1 MCFVKHDKVVWKLR
15 QNIVSNTITTVLH
28 TREKKLYKLMDE
40 AFCLLQTAAKEVI
53 ILIVLQS
60 PVSRLSKD
68 GGHAKRPTFVY
79 LHIWN
84 KNQCLRLMTD
94 RQIFICHLPTL
105 WILCVKKS
113 EKKKSFHEWLTL
125 PVKWE
130 FPFQVDQECSDSWRG
145 GGWGSPKVYQA
156 C

>member
-68 GGHAKRPTFVY
+68 GGHAKRPTFAY

-105 WILCVKKS
+105 WILCVEKKR
-113 EKKKSFHEWLTL
+113 EKKKFPWVTDTSCKVSVSFSGRPRMFRLLE
-125 PVKWE
+125 
-130 FPFQVDQECSDSWRG
+130 
-145 GGWGSPKVYQA
+145 GWGVGQP
-156 C
+156 

>member
-68 GGHAKRPTFVY
+68 GGHAKRPTFAY

-113 EKKKSFHEWLTL
+113 EKKKKFPWVTDTSCKVSVSFSGRPRMFRLLE
-125 PVKWE
+125 
-130 FPFQVDQECSDSWRG
+130 
-145 GGWGSPKVYQA
+145 GWGVGQP
-156 C
+156 

>member
-60 PVSRLSKD
+60 LVSRLSKD
-68 GGHAKRPTFVY
+68 GGHAKRPTFAY

-105 WILCVKKS
+105 WILCVKKKR
-113 EKKKSFHEWLTL
+113 EKKKFPWVTDTSCKVSVSFSGRPRMFRLLE
-125 PVKWE
+125 
-130 FPFQVDQECSDSWRG
+130 
-145 GGWGSPKVYQA
+145 GWGVGQP
-156 C
+156 

>member
-68 GGHAKRPTFVY
+68 GGHAKRPTFAY

-105 WILCVKKS
+105 WILCVKKKR
-113 EKKKSFHEWLTL
+113 EKKKFPWVTDTSCKVSVSFSGRPRMFRLLE
-125 PVKWE
+125 
-130 FPFQVDQECSDSWRG
+130 
-145 GGWGSPKVYQA
+145 GWGVGQP
-156 C
+156 

>member
-1 MCFVKHDKVVWKLR
+1 MCFVKNDKVVWKLR
-15 QNIVSNTITTVLH
+15 QNIVSNTINTVLH

-40 AFCLLQTAAKEVI
+40 AYCLLQTAAKEVI

-60 PVSRLSKD
+60 LVSRLSKD
-68 GGHAKRPTFVY
+68 GGHAKWPTFAY

-105 WILCVKKS
+105 WILCVKKG
-113 EKKKSFHEWLTL
+113 EKKKFPWVTDTSCKVSVSFSGRPRMFRLLE
-125 PVKWE
+125 
-130 FPFQVDQECSDSWRG
+130 
-145 GGWGSPKVYQA
+145 GWGVGQP
-156 C
+156 

>member
-1 MCFVKHDKVVWKLR
+1 MCFVKHDRVVWKLR
-15 QNIVSNTITTVLH
+15 QNIVSNTITTALH

-68 GGHAKRPTFVY
+68 GGHAKRPTFAY

-113 EKKKSFHEWLTL
+113 EKKKKFPWVTDTSCKVSVSFSGRPRMFRLLE
-125 PVKWE
+125 
-130 FPFQVDQECSDSWRG
+130 
-145 GGWGSPKVYQA
+145 GWGVGQP
-156 C
+156 

>member
-1 MCFVKHDKVVWKLR
+1 MCFVKHDRVVWKLR

-60 PVSRLSKD
+60 LVSRLSKD
-68 GGHAKRPTFVY
+68 GGHAKRPTFAY

-113 EKKKSFHEWLTL
+113 EKKKKFPWVTDTSCKVSVSFSGRPRMFRLLE
-125 PVKWE
+125 
-130 FPFQVDQECSDSWRG
+130 
-145 GGWGSPKVYQA
+145 GWGVGQP
-156 C
+156 

>member
-28 TREKKLYKLMDE
+28 TREKQLYKLMDE

-60 PVSRLSKD
+60 LVSRLSKD
-68 GGHAKRPTFVY
+68 GGHAKRPTFAY

-113 EKKKSFHEWLTL
+113 EKKKKFPWVTDTSCKVSVSFSGRPRMFRLLE
-125 PVKWE
+125 
-130 FPFQVDQECSDSWRG
+130 
-145 GGWGSPKVYQA
+145 GWGVGQP
-156 C
+156 

>member
-28 TREKKLYKLMDE
+28 TREKKLYK
-40 AFCLLQTAAKEVI
+40 
-53 ILIVLQS
+53 
-60 PVSRLSKD
+60 
-68 GGHAKRPTFVY
+68 
-79 LHIWN
+79 
-84 KNQCLRLMTD
+84 
-94 RQIFICHLPTL
+94 
-105 WILCVKKS
+105 S

-125 PVKWE
+125 PVKWV